1 MSSNMLMSCRLIME
15 GLLNGPPGAQVQ
27 SLCLKRCLT
36 FLVAINQVI
45 KKTPQRIIKET
56 QNYHKRMEKKPQVF
70 LLCRRGG
77 GPFTRGPQT
86 PYNPSVCDEQIY
98 EHTERLCRVYC
109 ITHHRQKK
117 HLQTVSLVNFQCFYH
132 SFRV

>member
-45 KKTPQRIIKET
+45 KKNTTKDYKGDAKLPQADGKET
-56 QNYHKRMEKKPQVF
+56 AGLSP
-70 LLCRRGG
+70 L
-77 GPFTRGPQT
+77 
-86 PYNPSVCDEQIY
+86 
-98 EHTERLCRVYC
+98 
-109 ITHHRQKK
+109 
-117 HLQTVSLVNFQCFYH
+117 
-132 SFRV
+132 